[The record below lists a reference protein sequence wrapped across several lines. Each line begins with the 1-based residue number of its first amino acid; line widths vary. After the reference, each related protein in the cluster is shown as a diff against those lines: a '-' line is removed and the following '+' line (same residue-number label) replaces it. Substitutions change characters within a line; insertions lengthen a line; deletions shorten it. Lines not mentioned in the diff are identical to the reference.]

1 LSSLIYVINFYNLQ
15 EDENKKTVVADCLAT
30 VFYSFIGLDIPLD
43 PNRISHRILVIST
56 CLTGGLLF
64 WSYSAGLVSF
74 LTIEK
79 FDYPV
84 KSFAVSC
91 KPIFNRYY

>member
-1 LSSLIYVINFYNLQ
+1 MLQ
-15 EDENKKTVVADCLAT
+15 EERETTIGTTDLIETI
-30 VFYSFIGLDIPLD
+30 FYSFIGLAIPLD
-43 PNRISHRILVIST
+43 PIKISHRILIISI

-74 LTIEK
+74 LTVEK

-84 KSFAVSC
+84 KSFNVSC
-91 KPIFNRYY
+91 K